1 MLTEFY
7 EKTRKKE
14 PKLTKWMLLRSGK
27 LNVFQRMAIVHGL
40 DLHASIPAKG
50 GDLPPLAL
58 QWKQAYGGKT
68 NG

>member
-7 EKTRKKE
+7 KKTKKKE
-14 PKLTKWMLLRSGK
+14 PKVTQLMLLTSGK
-27 LNVFQRMAIVHGL
+27 LNKFQRMAIVHGL

-50 GDLPPLAL
+50 ADLPPLAL
-58 QWKQAYGGKT
+58 QWKQAYGGKS